1 MLWRRYQA
9 NEPTTKLTAGQIE
22 KISAMFEWPFI
33 KKIELNELIAHEAVK
48 LARDKG
54 LRPADS
60 IHAASAI
67 KKCDVLQ
74 RWYRDFE
81 KVKDLIAVDPQ
92 QISPQG
98 SLFAAAPKPEDFK
111 E

>member
-1 MLWRRYQA
+1 VEEIPGKRADHKADRWADR
-9 NEPTTKLTAGQIE
+9 K
-22 KISAMFEWPFI
+22 KSAMFEWPFI
-33 KKIELNELIAHEAVK
+33 KKIELVELIAHEAVE

-74 RWYRDFE
+74 RWDRDFE
-81 KVKDLIAVDPQ
+81 KVKDLITVEDPQ